1 MSNPREITPRTAVG
15 IIIYD
20 VTVCVSDPAGSWRT
34 EYPCDGFRC
43 WHYPDGRRKTI
54 LRVIGTAANDIWTM

>member
-20 VTVCVSDPAGSWRT
+20 VTVCVSHPAGSWRT

-43 WHYPDGRRKTI
+43 WH
-54 LRVIGTAANDIWTM
+54 